1 MLNPHFVAGE
11 HGLFGSISPKTFGH
25 FFFLYFRALCKSK
38 EDMPE
43 EEFVKLANTES
54 SLNASLESLDH
65 DDDAASE
72 VKR

>member
-1 MLNPHFVAGE
+1 MHSKFS
-11 HGLFGSISPKTFGH
+11 HY
-25 FFFLYFRALCKSK
+25 FFLYFRALCKPK
-38 EDMPE
+38 EDIPE

>member
-1 MLNPHFVAGE
+1 MNDPLVLPTYYPC
-11 HGLFGSISPKTFGH
+11 IQTFRTI
-25 FFFLYFRALCKSK
+25 FFLYFRALCKPK
-38 EDMPE
+38 EDIPE

-65 DDDAASE
+65 DDDTASE

>member
-1 MLNPHFVAGE
+1 MKSRKSTALVLPMHSNFLHY
-11 HGLFGSISPKTFGH
+11 
-25 FFFLYFRALCKSK
+25 FFLYFRALCKPK
-38 EDMPE
+38 EDIPE
-43 EEFVKLANTES
+43 KEFVKLANTES